1 MIITILYLNEK
12 RRRKKTIILF
22 STVDGMKKEYERL
35 GCGLDIGKDSFH
47 GCFGAIDK
55 KAHFTIKASRKF
67 DNNVSGIKAF
77 LAWLNKH
84 LAKHNPEGVLPFQLL
99 METTGVYHEQICLSA
114 YQAGLPVCVEVASRV
129 KKYLQMIGQYTK
141 TDKQDARG
149 ICQMAC
155 ERKMKLWKPCS
166 AKIMD
171 IRSALRHRRSLIN
184 NKTRLTNQLHALDHS
199 AYSSKEVQKSIKRL
213 IKVMDKQVDEMEE
226 LVKGLYQADRSLYN
240 RLQPIIDSVK
250 GVGFITVLTIVAETN
265 GFAEVYSAKQL
276 ASYAGYDI
284 IDNQSGS
291 MNKPSRISKRG
302 NVRIRQVMYMAA
314 VSLINSKSGPIYEF
328 YLRIKKKNPKIYKIG
343 NVAVQRKLL
352 LLVYTLYKNKT
363 SYDPEYHL
371 KPQKNSP
378 EHCPELYEIE
388 QA

>member
-1 MIITILYLNEK
+1 MVNTILYLNEK
-12 RRRKKTIILF
+12 RWRKKTIILY
-22 STVDGMKKEYERL
+22 STIDVMKKAYERL
-35 GCGLDIGKDSFH
+35 GCGLDIGKEKFH
-47 GCFGAIDK
+47 VCFGGIDK
-55 KAHFTIKASRKF
+55 GADFTIKASRNF
-67 DNNVSGIKAF
+67 DNNESGIKAF
-77 LAWLNKH
+77 FAWLNKH
-84 LAKHNPEGVLPFQLL
+84 LAKYNPENLLPFQLL
-99 METTGVYHEQICLSA
+99 METTGVYHEQVCLSA

-129 KKYLQMIGQYTK
+129 KKYLQMIGQYSK
-141 TDKQDARG
+141 TDKLDARG

-155 ERKMKLWKPCS
+155 ERKMKRWKPFS

-171 IRSALRHRRSLIN
+171 IRSALRHRKSLIN
-184 NKTRLTNQLHALDHS
+184 NKTRLTNQLHALGHS
-199 AYSSKEVQKSIKRL
+199 AYTSKEVKKSIQRL
-213 IKVMDKQVDEMEE
+213 IKVMDKQVDEMEK
-226 LVKGLYQADRSLYN
+226 LINDLYQADTKLCN
-240 RLQPIIDSVK
+240 RLHPIIDSVK
-250 GVGFITVLTIVAETN
+250 GVGLITVLTIVAETN

-328 YLRIKKKNPKIYKIG
+328 YLRVKKKNPKIYKIG

-352 LLVYTLYKNKT
+352 ILVYTLFKNET

-371 KPQKNSP
+371 KQQKNSP